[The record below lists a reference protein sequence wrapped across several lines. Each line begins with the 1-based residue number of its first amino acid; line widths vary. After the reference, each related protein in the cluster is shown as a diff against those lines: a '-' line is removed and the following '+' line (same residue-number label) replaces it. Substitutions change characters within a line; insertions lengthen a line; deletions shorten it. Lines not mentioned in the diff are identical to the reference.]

1 MIQQKRFNK
10 TYLNTARNARTEGST
25 TGNQHFCSKTGHIQ
39 NLSTRSTWLLG
50 KKGEQAWDFM
60 GFFKSDLNCIKY
72 KATLLGFDNA
82 VGKGRAFNSSINNLF
97 SSQINIQSNL
107 RNIFTDFTNKQQ
119 SDDK

>member
-1 MIQQKRFNK
+1 MTMIQQKRFNK

-39 NLSTRSTWLLG
+39 NLSTRSTWLLR

-82 VGKGRAFNSSINNLF
+82 VGKGRAFNSSINNKCF
-97 SSQINIQSNL
+97 DWTHSQ
-107 RNIFTDFTNKQQ
+107 
-119 SDDK
+119 